1 MEYILFALFIK
12 HAVADLLI
20 QSYRPPGD
28 KAPIFSKTNFIHS
41 GDHGILTLIVFLY
54 FSVPYE
60 IAIAL
65 AVADFVL
72 HYLIDCSKTN
82 TVRYFNWDRD
92 SRAFWRVQAFD
103 QMAHYLT
110 YMLLIV
116 CLDVLQNSI

>member
-1 MEYILFALFIK
+1 MEYILFALMK

-41 GDHGILTLIVFLY
+41 GDHGILTSTCVLVL
-54 FSVPYE
+54 FSSYE

-92 SRAFWRVQAFD
+92 SKSFGGVQAFD

>member
-1 MEYILFALFIK
+1 MEYILFGLLMK

-20 QSYRPPGD
+20 QSYRKPGD
-28 KAPIFSKTNFIHS
+28 KAPLFSKTNFLHS
-41 GDHGILTLIVFLY
+41 GDHAILTLLVFLF
-54 FSVPYE
+54 FSIPYE

-82 TVRYFNWDRD
+82 MVRYFNWGRD
-92 SRAFWRVQAFD
+92 GRVFWRVQAFD
-103 QMAHYLT
+103 QMGHYLT

-116 CLDVLQNSI
+116 CLDVLQTSI